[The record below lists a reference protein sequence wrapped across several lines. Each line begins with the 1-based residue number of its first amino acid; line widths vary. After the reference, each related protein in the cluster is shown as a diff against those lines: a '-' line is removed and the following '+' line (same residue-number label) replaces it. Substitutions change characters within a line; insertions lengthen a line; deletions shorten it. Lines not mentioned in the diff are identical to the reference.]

1 MSSELETFVKQQ
13 VDGLGY
19 DLVEFR
25 RGGTRTR
32 PLLDVRIDR
41 RDGSRVSLDDCAFVS
56 RSLER
61 QLDTVDIAGPDYVLE
76 VSSPGVE
83 RPLHS
88 VADWRRYVGRR
99 VLVKSR
105 VADDM
110 GTSARE
116 TRELDLVDMEGDDAN
131 AVAVLRDARGTL
143 HRIRYTDVIEARL
156 VFVWNR
162 DERTR

>member
-1 MSSELETFVKQQ
+1 MNSELEAIVQQ
-13 VDGLGY
+13 EVGELGY

-56 RSLER
+56 KGLE
-61 QLDTVDIAGPDYVLE
+61 QKLDAAQAAGSDYVLE

-83 RPLHS
+83 RPLRRA
-88 VADWRRYVGRR
+88 ADWPRFVGRR
-99 VLVKSR
+99 IRVK
-105 VADDM
+105 
-110 GTSARE
+110 
-116 TRELDLVDMEGDDAN
+116 TRGFAGAAPDSLGSYELDLLDVEDGATGTIAVCRDD
-131 AVAVLRDARGTL
+131 RGTV
-143 HRIRYTDVIEARL
+143 HRLNVADVIEARL

-162 DERTR
+162 D

>member
-1 MSSELETFVKQQ
+1 MNSELEAIVQQ
-13 VDGLGY
+13 EVGELGY

-56 RSLER
+56 KGLE
-61 QLDTVDIAGPDYVLE
+61 QKLDAAREAGSDYVLE

-83 RPLHS
+83 RPLRG
-88 VADWRRYVGRR
+88 ATDWLRFVGRR
-99 VLVKSR
+99 IRVKTRGFAGAAPETLGSYE
-105 VADDM
+105 VDLLDVEDGDA
-110 GTSARE
+110 GT
-116 TRELDLVDMEGDDAN
+116 
-131 AVAVLRDARGTL
+131 VAVCKDDKGAT
-143 HRIRYTDVIEARL
+143 HRLKVADVIEARL

-162 DERTR
+162 D

>member
-1 MSSELETFVKQQ
+1 MNSELEAFVQQQ

-25 RGGTRTR
+25 RGGTRNR

-41 RDGSRVSLDDCAFVS
+41 RDGARVSVDDCAFVS

-61 QLDTVDIAGPDYVLE
+61 QLDDSDIAGNEYVLE

-83 RPLHS
+83 RPLRTP
-88 VADWRRYVGRR
+88 ADWRRFAGRR
-99 VLVKSR
+99 VRAK
-105 VADDM
+105 
-110 GTSARE
+110 
-116 TRELDLVDMEGDDAN
+116 TRAFDDAPSATQEFDLLDVEDDDEH
-131 AVAVLRDARGTL
+131 AVAVWSDSKGEL
-143 HRIRYTDVIEARL
+143 HRLRLADVIEARL

-162 DERTR
+162 E

>member
-1 MSSELETFVKQQ
+1 MSSELEAFVQQQ

-41 RDGSRVSLDDCAFVS
+41 RDGQRVSVDDCAFVS
-56 RSLER
+56 RSLEV
-61 QLDTVDIAGPDYVLE
+61 QLDNADLAGAEYVLE

-83 RPLHS
+83 RPLRS
-88 VADWRRYVGRR
+88 VADWRRFVGRR
-99 VLVKSR
+99 VRVKTR
-105 VADDM
+105 GLAD
-110 GTSARE
+110 GAPGGSY
-116 TRELDLVDMEGDDAN
+116 ELDLVDVEGEDND
-131 AVAVLRDARGTL
+131 AVAVLSDRNENSQ
-143 HRIRYTDVIEARL
+143 RIRLADVIEARL

-162 DERTR
+162 D